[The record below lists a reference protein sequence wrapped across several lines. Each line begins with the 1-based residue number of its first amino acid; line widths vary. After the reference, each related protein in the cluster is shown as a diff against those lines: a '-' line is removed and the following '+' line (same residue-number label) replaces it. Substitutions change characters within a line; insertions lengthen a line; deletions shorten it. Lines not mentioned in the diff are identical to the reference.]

1 MDNIRFVLIILHVL
15 ITIFFIYNLDP
26 HSSVIA
32 NESKSEKKISS
43 TIKYIINSFRTSFYH
58 SWCIIAIW
66 YSRRYAAGMIR
77 ATGVLLIGEF
87 LEILTMIIQ
96 HMVEANKIHPTELV
110 FDIIY
115 VWLFL
120 AAIILTYRLAKKISN
135 YQKDLMQLELL
146 TTTTS
151 DLAMSGGGEFALV

>member
-1 MDNIRFVLIILHVL
+1 MDNIRFILIILHVL
-15 ITIFFIYNLDP
+15 ITIFFIYNLHP
-26 HSSVIA
+26 HLSLMA
-32 NESKSEKKISS
+32 NESKNEKQISS
-43 TIKYIINSFRTSFYH
+43 TIKYINDSFRISFYH

-87 LEILTMIIQ
+87 LEILTIVIQ
-96 HMVEANKIHPTELV
+96 HMVEANKILPTELV

-115 VWLFL
+115 VWLFF

-146 TTTTS
+146 ATTTS